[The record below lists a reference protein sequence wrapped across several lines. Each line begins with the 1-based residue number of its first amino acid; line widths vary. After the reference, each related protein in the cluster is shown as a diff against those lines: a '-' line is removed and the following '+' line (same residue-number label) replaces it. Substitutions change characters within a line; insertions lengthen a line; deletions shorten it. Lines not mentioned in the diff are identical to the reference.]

1 MVITM
6 DWAAMLLYIAVSS
19 VTPGPNNLMSLYL
32 GAHYGLSGA
41 RKFIVGSM
49 GAVLVKLLLC
59 AALNLAL
66 AEIVP
71 ALVPYLKWM
80 GAGYMLYLAFV
91 MLRSGFRTQ
100 KDEEETGGESTYL
113 SGILLQCLNM
123 KSWVFALS
131 VFSTFVIPY
140 TTSLRVMLTVVL
152 ASLAMLVAS
161 TLLWTVFGRAF
172 RRVYNK
178 HRRAFSAACAASLM
192 YCAITALN

>member
-1 MVITM
+1 M

-19 VTPGPNNLMSLYL
+19 VTPGPNNLMALYL
-32 GAHYGLSGA
+32 GAHYGLAGA

-59 AALNLAL
+59 GALNLML
-66 AEIVP
+66 AAVIP
-71 ALVPYLKWM
+71 ALVPYLKWL
-80 GAGYMLYLAFV
+80 GALYMLYLAFV
-91 MLRSGFRTQ
+91 MLRSGFRAQ
-100 KDEEETGGESTYL
+100 GEEKESGGESTYL
-113 SGILLQCLNM
+113 SGILLQCLNI

-140 TTSLRVMLTVVL
+140 TTSLRVMLAVVL

-161 TLLWTVFGRAF
+161 TLLWTVCGSVL
-172 RRVYNK
+172 RRVYNE
-178 HRRAFSAACAASLM
+178 HRKVFSVLCAASLV

>member
-1 MVITM
+1 M

-59 AALNLAL
+59 GALNLML
-66 AEIVP
+66 AAVIP
-71 ALVPYLKWM
+71 ALVPYLKWL
-80 GAGYMLYLAFV
+80 GALYMLYLAFV

-100 KDEEETGGESTYL
+100 EDEKETGGESTYL
-113 SGILLQCLNM
+113 SGILLQCLNI

-131 VFSTFVIPY
+131 VFSTFVVPY
-140 TTSLRVMLTVVL
+140 TTSLRVMLAVTL

-161 TLLWTVFGRAF
+161 TLLWTVCGSVL
-172 RRVYNK
+172 RRVYNE
-178 HRRAFSAACAASLM
+178 HRKIFSVLCAASLV
-192 YCAITALN
+192 YCAITALQ

>member
-1 MVITM
+1 M

-32 GAHYGLSGA
+32 GAHYGLGGA

-59 AALNLAL
+59 GALNLML
-66 AEIVP
+66 AAVIP
-71 ALVPYLKWM
+71 ALVPYLKWL
-80 GAGYMLYLAFV
+80 GALYMLYLAFV
-91 MLRSGFRTQ
+91 MLRSGFRAQ
-100 KDEEETGGESTYL
+100 EEEKEHGGESTYL
-113 SGILLQCLNM
+113 SGILLQCLNI

-131 VFSTFVIPY
+131 VFSTFVVPY

-152 ASLAMLVAS
+152 VSLALLIAS
-161 TLLWTVFGRAF
+161 TLLWTVCGSVL
-172 RRVYNK
+172 RRVYNE
-178 HRRAFSAACAASLM
+178 HRKVFSALCAASLV

>member
-1 MVITM
+1 M

-49 GAVLVKLLLC
+49 GAVFVKLLLC
-59 AALNLAL
+59 GALNLML
-66 AEIVP
+66 AAVIP
-71 ALVPYLKWM
+71 ALVPYLKWL
-80 GAGYMLYLAFV
+80 GALYMLYLALA
-91 MLRSGFRTQ
+91 MLRSGFRAQ
-100 KDEEETGGESTYL
+100 EDGAERGGESTYL

-131 VFSTFVIPY
+131 VFSVFVIPY
-140 TTSLRVMLTVVL
+140 TTSLRVLL
-152 ASLAMLVAS
+152 AVALVSLAMLFAS
-161 TLLWTVFGRAF
+161 TLVWTVCGSAL
-172 RRVYNK
+172 RRVYNE
-178 HRRAFSAACAASLM
+178 HRRIFSVLCAVSLV

>member
-1 MVITM
+1 MG
-6 DWAAMLLYIAVSS
+6 WAAMLLYIAVSS

-32 GAHYGLSGA
+32 GAHYGLAGA

-59 AALNLAL
+59 GALNLML
-66 AEIVP
+66 AAVIP
-71 ALVPYLKWM
+71 TLVPYLKWL
-80 GAGYMLYLAFV
+80 GALYMLYLAFV
-91 MLRSGFRTQ
+91 MLRSGFGAQ
-100 KDEEETGGESTYL
+100 GEEKESGGESTYF

-131 VFSTFVIPY
+131 VFSTFVVPY

-152 ASLAMLVAS
+152 VSLALLIAS
-161 TLLWTVFGRAF
+161 TLLWTVCGSAL
-172 RRVYNK
+172 RRVYNE
-178 HRRAFSAACAASLM
+178 HRKIFSALCAASLV

>member
-1 MVITM
+1 M

-49 GAVLVKLLLC
+49 GSVLVKLLLC

-71 ALVPYLKWM
+71 ALVPYLKWL

-91 MLRSGFRTQ
+91 MLRSGFQAQ

-131 VFSTFVIPY
+131 VFSTFVIPH
-140 TTSLRVMLTVVL
+140 TTSLRDADRCSCKSCDADCIYAFVDGVRQCIPPRLQRAPQSLQRGVCRLAGVL
-152 ASLAMLVAS
+152 CHHGVELRGVL
-161 TLLWTVFGRAF
+161 
-172 RRVYNK
+172 
-178 HRRAFSAACAASLM
+178 
-192 YCAITALN
+192 

>member
-1 MVITM
+1 M

-32 GAHYGLSGA
+32 GAHYGLAGA

-49 GAVLVKLLLC
+49 GAVFVKLLLC
-59 AALNLAL
+59 GALNLML
-66 AEIVP
+66 AAVIP
-71 ALVPYLKWM
+71 ALVPYLRWL
-80 GAGYMLYLAFV
+80 GALYMLYLAFA
-91 MLRSGFRTQ
+91 MLRSGFRAQ
-100 KDEEETGGESTYL
+100 EEEKESGGESTYL

-152 ASLAMLVAS
+152 ASLAMLTAS
-161 TLLWTVFGRAF
+161 TLLWTVCGSVL
-172 RRVYNK
+172 RRVYSE
-178 HRRAFSAACAASLM
+178 HREAFSALCAASLV
-192 YCAITALN
+192 YCAITALR

>member
-1 MVITM
+1 M
-6 DWAAMLLYIAVSS
+6 DRAAMLLYIAVSS

-59 AALNLAL
+59 GALNLML
-66 AEIVP
+66 AAVIP
-71 ALVPYLKWM
+71 ALVPYLKWL
-80 GAGYMLYLAFV
+80 GALYMLYLAFV

-100 KDEEETGGESTYL
+100 EDEKETGGESTYL
-113 SGILLQCLNM
+113 SGILLQCLNI

-131 VFSTFVIPY
+131 VFSTFVVPY
-140 TTSLRVMLTVVL
+140 TTSLRVMLAVTL

-161 TLLWTVFGRAF
+161 TLLWTVCGSVL
-172 RRVYNK
+172 RRVYNE
-178 HRRAFSAACAASLM
+178 HRKIFSVLCAASLV
-192 YCAITALN
+192 YCAITALQ

>member
-1 MVITM
+1 M

-59 AALNLAL
+59 GALNLML
-66 AEIVP
+66 AAVIP
-71 ALVPYLKWM
+71 ALVPYLKWL
-80 GAGYMLYLAFV
+80 GALYMLYLAFV
-91 MLRSGFRTQ
+91 MLRSGFRAQ
-100 KDEEETGGESTYL
+100 EDEKETGGESTYL
-113 SGILLQCLNM
+113 SGILLQCLNI

-131 VFSTFVIPY
+131 VFSTFVVPY
-140 TTSLRVMLTVVL
+140 TTSLRVMLAVTL

-161 TLLWTVFGRAF
+161 TLLWTVCGSVL
-172 RRVYNK
+172 RRVYNE
-178 HRRAFSAACAASLM
+178 HRKIFSVLCAASLV
-192 YCAITALN
+192 YCAITALQ